1 VIGALEDAIICRLKE
16 AFQNRVREVD
26 HKPAKFDADELLRIL
41 SQAPA
46 IYVAFLGF
54 QRTERPPSSVRATYG
69 AYMVAANASGER
81 ARRRGDEATIGA
93 YEMAVLTAATL
104 ERWVPEGAAGPMEVQ
119 SCENLYATAFEKAGR
134 TVYGLV
140 CDVPVQ
146 IQDGWGVPVLDNAAP
161 GAGTDA
167 DAPPSFLD
175 NFITFHADQD
185 IPPFGNVATPPPA
198 PEAGANR
205 ADAVLRVT
213 LPTA

>member
-1 VIGALEDAIICRLKE
+1 MIGALEDAIIAKLSSAFAGRLK
-16 AFQNRVREVD
+16 EVD

-41 SQAPA
+41 TMAPA

-54 QRTERPPSSVRATYG
+54 QRSERPPGSVRATYG

-81 ARRRGDEATIGA
+81 ARRRGDAATIGA

-119 SCENLYATAFEKAGR
+119 SCENLYASVFEKNGI

-140 CDVPVQ
+140 CDVPMQ
-146 IQDGWGVPVLDNAAP
+146 IQDAWAVPQID
-161 GAGTDA
+161 AGDA
-167 DAPPSFLD
+167 TGAPPSFLD

-185 IPPFGNVATPPPA
+185 IPPFGNVMKPPPA
-198 PEAGANR
+198 PEAGVDR

-213 LPTA
+213 LPTN

>member
-1 VIGALEDAIICRLKE
+1 VIGPLEDAIICRLRE
-16 AFQNRVREVD
+16 AFDNRLREVD
-26 HKPAKFDADELLRIL
+26 HKPAKFDAEELLRVL
-41 SQAPA
+41 SNAPA

-54 QRTERPPSSVRATYG
+54 QRTERPPGSVRATYG

-93 YEMAVLTAATL
+93 YEMAVLAAAKL
-104 ERWVPEGAAGPMEVQ
+104 ERWVPDGAAGPIEVQ

-146 IQDGWGVPVLDNAAP
+146 IQDDWDVP
-161 GAGTDA
+161 TT
-167 DAPPSFLD
+167 LD

-185 IPPFGNVATPPPA
+185 IPPFGNVAKPPPA
-198 PEAGANR
+198 PTSGADR
-205 ADAVLRVT
+205 ADAVVLVT
-213 LPTA
+213 LPTN

>member
-1 VIGALEDAIICRLKE
+1 MIGALEDAIICRLKE
-16 AFQNRVREVD
+16 AFDGRLKEVD
-26 HKPAKFDADELLRIL
+26 HKPAKFDAEELLRVL
-41 SQAPA
+41 SNAPA

-54 QRTERPPSSVRATYG
+54 QRTERPPGSVRATYG

-93 YEMAVLTAATL
+93 YEMAVLAAATL
-104 ERWVPEGAAGPMEVQ
+104 ERWVPEGAAGPIEVQ

-146 IQDGWGVPVLDNAAP
+146 IQDDWDVPTTLDH
-161 GAGTDA
+161 
-167 DAPPSFLD
+167 
-175 NFITFHADQD
+175 FITFHADQD
-185 IPPFGNVATPPPA
+185 IPPFGNVAKPPPA

-205 ADAVLRVT
+205 ADAVVRVT
-213 LPTA
+213 LPTN

>member
-1 VIGALEDAIICRLKE
+1 MIGALEDAIIAKLSSAFAGRLK
-16 AFQNRVREVD
+16 EVD

-41 SQAPA
+41 TMAPA

-54 QRTERPPSSVRATYG
+54 QRSERPPGSVRATYG

-81 ARRRGDEATIGA
+81 ARRRGDAATIGA

-119 SCENLYATAFEKAGR
+119 SCENLYASVFEKNGI

-140 CDVPVQ
+140 CDVPMQ
-146 IQDGWGVPVLDNAAP
+146 IQDDWDVP
-161 GAGTDA
+161 TT
-167 DAPPSFLD
+167 LD

-198 PEAGANR
+198 PTSGANR

-213 LPTA
+213 LPTP

>member
-1 VIGALEDAIICRLKE
+1 MIGALEDAIICRLRE
-16 AFQNRVREVD
+16 AFQGRVREVD

-41 SQAPA
+41 TMAPA
-46 IYVAFLGF
+46 IYVAFLGW
-54 QRTERPPSSVRATYG
+54 QRSARLPGSVMTTFGVYL
-69 AYMVAANASGER
+69 VASNASGER

-104 ERWVPEGAAGPMEVQ
+104 DRWVPEGAASQIELQ
-119 SCENLYATAFEKAGR
+119 SCENLNASVFEKNGI

-146 IQDGWGVPVLDNAAP
+146 IQDGWGVPQID
-161 GAGTDA
+161 AGDA
-167 DAPPSFLD
+167 TGAPPSFLD

-213 LPTA
+213 LPTP

>member
-1 VIGALEDAIICRLKE
+1 MIGALEDAIICRLRE
-16 AFQNRVREVD
+16 AFDNRLKEVD
-26 HKPAKFDADELLRIL
+26 HKPAKFDAEELLRVL
-41 SQAPA
+41 SNAPA

-54 QRTERPPSSVRATYG
+54 QRTERPPGSVRATYG

-93 YEMAVLTAATL
+93 YEMAVLAAAKL
-104 ERWVPEGAAGPMEVQ
+104 ERWVPEGAAGPIEVQ

-146 IQDGWGVPVLDNAAP
+146 IQDDWDVP
-161 GAGTDA
+161 TT
-167 DAPPSFLD
+167 LD

-185 IPPFGNVATPPPA
+185 IPPFGNVAKPPPA
-198 PEAGANR
+198 PTSGADR
-205 ADAVLRVT
+205 ADAVVRVT
-213 LPTA
+213 LPTN